1 VKNKHEKI
9 DRSKL
14 ERVQDK
20 LGSAQD
26 AVKYFKLLE
35 MASGKAEEIS
45 ANIQR
50 LCLGVQHGEEGIN
63 DLKHAVSESE
73 KKKNAFVEKPKTSS
87 AFHLNLHRHESSF
100 RSGEVK
106 VHKVHSKRN
115 VPGAQNERGF
125 SIEYI

>member
-14 ERVQDK
+14 EHVQDK

-35 MASGKAEEIS
+35 MASSKAEDIS
-45 ANIQR
+45 VSIQR
-50 LCLGVQHGEEGIN
+50 LCLGVQHGEESIN
-63 DLKHAVSESE
+63 DLKHTLSESE

-87 AFHLNLHRHESSF
+87 AFHTNIHIHESSF
-100 RSGEVK
+100 RSGEVQK
-106 VHKVHSKRN
+106 MNSKRN
-115 VPGAQNERGF
+115 VPGAQNERRF